1 MTHVNL
7 IGEFVIG
14 LNSSDIGINEDGSN
28 IGFFQSLE
36 SLRSCIPY
44 ESLFHTKIVAN
55 LPE

>member
-7 IGEFVIG
+7 IGEFVIC
-14 LNSSDIGINEDGSN
+14 LDSSDIGINQDGSD
-28 IGFFQSLE
+28 IGFLQSLE
-36 SLRSCIPY
+36 SLRTCIPY

>member
-7 IGEFVIG
+7 IGKFVIC
-14 LNSSDIGINEDGSN
+14 LNSSDIGVNEDGSD

-44 ESLFHTKIVAN
+44 KSLFHTKIVAN
-55 LPE
+55 IPE